1 MMLTINLKDAKAG
14 FSSLVDGALRG
25 EFVTITRHGKPV
37 AALVSVAA
45 AEIAR
50 KAIERQRSGLVAY
63 LRTFPGGEF
72 ERNRAPSRDV
82 EL

>member
-1 MMLTINLKDAKAG
+1 MPTIDLRDAKAR
-14 FSSLVDGALRG
+14 FSSLVDAAAKG
-25 EFVTITRHGKPV
+25 ESVTITRHGKPV
-37 AALVSVAA
+37 AALVSVEA

-50 KAIERQRSGLVAY
+50 KALERKRVGLVSY

-72 ERNRAPSRDV
+72 PRNRAPSRDV

>member
-1 MMLTINLKDAKAG
+1 MRTINLRDAKAG
-14 FSSLVDGALRG
+14 FSSLVDEAVRG
-25 EFVTITRHGKPV
+25 EIVTITRHGKPV
-37 AALVSVAA
+37 AALVSVEA

-50 KAIERQRSGLVAY
+50 KALERKREGLVNY

-72 ERNRAPSRDV
+72 PRNRRPSRGV

>member
-1 MMLTINLKDAKAG
+1 MPTISLKDAKAG
-14 FSSLVDGALRG
+14 FSNLVDEAIKG

-37 AALVSVAA
+37 AVLVSVEA

-50 KAIERQRSGLVAY
+50 KALQRKRPSLAAY

-72 ERNRAPSRDV
+72 DRNRAPSRDV